1 MAEDVSYWICSCGK
15 SNLKSVKKCA
25 SCQKRRPRRWL
36 LYGGLVVIA
45 LVAVAILSSP
55 PESPNETLSG
65 QPESQRAFLS
75 RISAAQDEAANA
87 PNSLAFS
94 ELLDLRD
101 SQLTDISVVENWSGT
116 VRGIQR
122 MQGKGGVSIDI
133 GGVTVLAG
141 VHLTYGLDTLVSPS
155 QSAVYSEL
163 LSLRRGDHVQ
173 FSGRFVIHNGSLVEM
188 SYTGS
193 GAISTPEFLFEFSVI
208 ELIP

>member
-15 SNLKSVKKCA
+15 SNLKSVKKCV

-36 LYGGLVVIA
+36 LYGGLVVTA
-45 LVAVAILSSP
+45 LVTVAILSSP
-55 PESPNETLSG
+55 PEPPNETLSE
-65 QPESQRAFLS
+65 QPDSQRAFLA
-75 RISAAQDEAANA
+75 RIATAQDEAANA

-94 ELLDLRD
+94 DLLDLRD
-101 SQLTDISVVENWSGT
+101 SQLTEISVVENWSGT

-163 LSLRRGDHVQ
+163 LSLRRDDRVQ

-193 GAISTPEFLFEFSVI
+193 GAVSTPEFLFEFSAI

>member
-36 LYGGLVVIA
+36 LYGGLVIIA

-55 PESPNETLSG
+55 PESPSETSSG
-65 QPESQRAFLS
+65 RPESQRAFLT
-75 RISAAQDEAANA
+75 RISFAQDEAANA

-94 ELLDLRD
+94 ELLDSRD
-101 SQLTDISVVENWSGT
+101 SQLTEISVVENWSGT

-163 LSLRRGDHVQ
+163 LSLRRSDRVQ
-173 FSGRFVIHNGSLVEM
+173 FSGRFVTHNGSLVEM

-193 GAISTPEFLFEFSVI
+193 GAISTPEFLFEFSAI

>member
-1 MAEDVSYWICSCGK
+1 M
-15 SNLKSVKKCA
+15 
-25 SCQKRRPRRWL
+25 
-36 LYGGLVVIA
+36 YGGLVVTA
-45 LVAVAILSSP
+45 LVTVAILSSP
-55 PESPNETLSG
+55 PEPPNETLSE
-65 QPESQRAFLS
+65 QPDSQRAFLA
-75 RISAAQDEAANA
+75 RIATAQDEAANA

-94 ELLDLRD
+94 DLLDLRD
-101 SQLTDISVVENWSGT
+101 SQLTEISVVENWSGT

-163 LSLRRGDHVQ
+163 LSLRRDDRVQ

-193 GAISTPEFLFEFSVI
+193 GAVSTPEFLFEFSAI